1 MWDYNDLYGVM
12 RCAAFL
18 SQFFGG
24 CMDFLKPDV
33 REQLMQEHF
42 EFRHLLEEH
51 KAADERLI
59 HLMNKSA
66 LTTRE
71 SMEEV
76 ELKKT
81 KLRAKERIYKIVQE
95 FNKSRGQ

>member
-1 MWDYNDLYGVM
+1 
-12 RCAAFL
+12 
-18 SQFFGG
+18 
-24 CMDFLKPDV
+24 MDFLKPDV
-33 REQLMQEHF
+33 REQLMREHF
-42 EFRHLLEEH
+42 EFRRLLEEH

-59 HLMNKSA
+59 HLVSNPA
-66 LTTRE
+66 LSSRE

-76 ELKKT
+76 ELKKA